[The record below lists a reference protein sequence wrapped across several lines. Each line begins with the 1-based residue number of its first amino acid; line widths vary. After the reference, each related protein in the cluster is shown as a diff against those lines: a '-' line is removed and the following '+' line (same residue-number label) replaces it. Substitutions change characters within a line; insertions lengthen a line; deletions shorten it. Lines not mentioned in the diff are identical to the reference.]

1 MKKIKAVFFD
11 RDNTLTYKNPKAYE
25 NFFKMVE
32 SISGKSFV
40 LDNKKMF
47 ATFDQ
52 IKAKGYNTNTLENE
66 IEFYRQYYKQIV
78 QNECGENT
86 PKTEQVAK
94 QIFEDMWL
102 KDKCLFSDVIPTFI
116 ELKNQGIKIGIISDT
131 TLSLQKSLEALG
143 VGEYIDCYTS
153 SKEIGVMKPDPQI
166 YLAAI
171 NKLGLSPEDCIYVD
185 DYIDEVI
192 GAEKLGFYALRI
204 NREECTLPCDISSLA
219 QIVLLTKNN

>member
-25 NFFKMVE
+25 NFFKTVE
-32 SISGKSFV
+32 SISGKSFE

-66 IEFYRQYYKQIV
+66 IEFYKQYYKQII
-78 QNECGENT
+78 QNECGENS
-86 PKTEQVAK
+86 KQTEQVAK

-102 KDKCLFSDVIPTFI
+102 KDKCLFSDVIPTFK
-116 ELKNQGIKIGIISDT
+116 ELKKQGIKIGIISDT

-143 VGEYIDCYTS
+143 VGDYIDCYTS
-153 SKEIGVMKPDPQI
+153 SKEVGVMKPDPQI
-166 YLAAI
+166 YLSAI
-171 NKLGLSPEDCIYVD
+171 KKLDLSPEECIYVD
-185 DYIDEVI
+185 DYIDEVV
-192 GAEKLGFYALRI
+192 GAKKLGFYALRI

-219 QIVLLTKNN
+219 QVLLHLDKN